1 MKYNIPEN
9 YNIRIIVSA
18 LLEHLIEKGNSDG
31 SYIRSII
38 EKGNPSCINEQL
50 DDGIKTCT
58 TTDNK
63 INKDSTQQEVLA
75 FTNKELGII
84 FNAVSDLKE
93 IGADKILI
101 HDYPESHLMEVR
113 LEEIELILNKLK
125 VKLIGKG
132 KGK

>member
-18 LLEHLIEKGNSDG
+18 LLEHLIEKGKSDG
-31 SYIRSII
+31 SYIKSII

-50 DDGIKTCT
+50 DDAIKTST

-101 HDYPESHLMEVR
+101 HDYPESHLVEVR

-125 VKLIGKG
+125 VKLKEKG
-132 KGK
+132 K